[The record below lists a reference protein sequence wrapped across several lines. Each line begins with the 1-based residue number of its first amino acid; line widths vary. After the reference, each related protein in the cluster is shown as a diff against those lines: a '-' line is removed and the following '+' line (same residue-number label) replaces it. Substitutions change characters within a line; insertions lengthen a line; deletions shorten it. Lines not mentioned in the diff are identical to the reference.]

1 MCVFICVFMYV
12 FMCVCIYV
20 YVCVC
25 VSWVAVSPGGK
36 FYEHG
41 NEAIIHYTAEQ
52 TRDYTGNYLILAIL
66 QLVSSHGQPASL
78 PVLKVEYVD
87 VWSAVY

>member
-1 MCVFICVFMYV
+1 MCL
-12 FMCVCIYV
+12 
-20 YVCVC
+20 CVC
-25 VSWVAVSPGGK
+25 VSWLAVSPGGK

-66 QLVSSHGQPASL
+66 QLVSSQRQPASVS
-78 PVLKVEYVD
+78 VLKFEYVAL
-87 VWSAVY
+87 WSAVY

>member
-1 MCVFICVFMYV
+1 MFM
-12 FMCVCIYV
+12 
-20 YVCVC
+20 CVC
-25 VSWVAVSPGGK
+25 VSWVAVSAGGK

-66 QLVSSHGQPASL
+66 QLASSHGKPCQPTSF
-78 PVLKVEYVD
+78 K
-87 VWSAVY
+87 S